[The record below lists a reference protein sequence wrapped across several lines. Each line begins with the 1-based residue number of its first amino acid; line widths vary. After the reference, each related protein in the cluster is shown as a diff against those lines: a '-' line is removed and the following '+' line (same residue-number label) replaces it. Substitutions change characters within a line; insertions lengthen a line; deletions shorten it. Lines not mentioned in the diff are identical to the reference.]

1 MVLSRVVSNL
11 RVNNV
16 AWFASHGV
24 SKSSCDSQEGSPSS
38 DLDITRAMFCT
49 PPPSQFLYL
58 LISVTYVPVCL
69 CHRYHMARSLHLS
82 ETGFHGCEE
91 TPRRQQHLWSM
102 GWLTVQRFRDLS
114 SRQEARQCASR
125 RGARVSQG
133 VYIWIQRQ
141 QKVPLELDSYYFC
154 EKATATP
161 TRPHPIMPLPMRRLV
176 PFSLKPPHHLSGSH
190 D

>member
-11 RVNNV
+11 SVNNV

-24 SKSSCDSQEGSPSS
+24 SKSSRDSQEGSPPRTLTLHELCFVPLPTPLSFCIC
-38 DLDITRAMFCT
+38 LLVLLMFVCACAT
-49 PPPSQFLYL
+49 DTTWLVLAICLRQAFMA
-58 LISVTYVPVCL
+58 VKRHHDGNNTYEAWL
-69 CHRYHMARSLHLS
+69 NR
-82 ETGFHGCEE
+82 
-91 TPRRQQHLWSM
+91 

-141 QKVPLELDSYYFC
+141 QQE
-154 EKATATP
+154 
-161 TRPHPIMPLPMRRLV
+161 RRC
-176 PFSLKPPHHLSGSH
+176 H
-190 D
+190 